1 MMSAISISLSDD
13 EHAKLNNM
21 AKRYG
26 VEPEDLVRIGIEE
39 LLSRP
44 EEEFQEIVNYVLEK
58 NADLYRR
65 LA

>member
-44 EEEFQEIVNYVLEK
+44 EEEFQEFVNYVLEK